1 MPPTCTVPPP
11 PVRAVSAAV
20 ETSLCKG
27 PAHTAAGDV
36 CPCKAASA
44 LGAGDAAHLRGG
56 LLGLLDL
63 GLAKLELLERR
74 LQVLPARPAAL
85 GRAQPYASRTEARR
99 GGMKLRGGR
108 GRRASLDLALAASSP
123 SLPAFLISATTEPCA
138 EAAALSAA
146 ISSGVGGGFFAA
158 ASAAARS
165 VVICAARARA
175 PA

>member
-1 MPPTCTVPPP
+1 M
-11 PVRAVSAAV
+11 RAVSAAG
-20 ETSLCKG
+20 ETSLYKG

-36 CPCKAASA
+36 CPRKAASA

-56 LLGLLDL
+56 LLSLLDL
-63 GLAKLELLERR
+63 GLAELELFERR

-85 GRAQPYASRTEARR
+85 SRAQPRSAALSRAQPYASRTEARW